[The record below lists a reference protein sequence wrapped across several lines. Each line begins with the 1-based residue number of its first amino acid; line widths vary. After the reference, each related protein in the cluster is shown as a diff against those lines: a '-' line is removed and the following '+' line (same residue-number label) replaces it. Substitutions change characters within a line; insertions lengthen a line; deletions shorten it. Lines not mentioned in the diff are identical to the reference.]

1 MSLWKIRDLQLQI
14 FEEIPKACSDLFTLR
29 QYNFFFRLFF
39 DLLES
44 FHAQTQLSVFKD
56 SDYRE
61 LFHDE
66 NCLIYERRKGG
77 EVAVIAVNRGQNKFD
92 LQYQG
97 ILYDLF
103 AEKEYQDRYEIK
115 PLSWQIFSNIRIF

>member
-1 MSLWKIRDLQLQI
+1 MEGYADPFCRMPFQWNHIDTDILNHYRKLAQIR
-14 FEEIPKACSDLFTLR
+14 
-29 QYNFFFRLFF
+29 
-39 DLLES
+39 
-44 FHAQTQLSVFKD
+44 TQLSVFKD

-92 LQYQG
+92 LLYQG
-97 ILYDLF
+97 ILYNLF

-115 PLSWQIFSNIRIF
+115 PLSWQILSNIRIF